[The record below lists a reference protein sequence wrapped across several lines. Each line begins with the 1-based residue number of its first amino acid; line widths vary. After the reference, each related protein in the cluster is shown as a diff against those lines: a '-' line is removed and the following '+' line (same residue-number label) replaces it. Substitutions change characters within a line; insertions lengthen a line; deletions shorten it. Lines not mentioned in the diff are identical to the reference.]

1 MAGDITELLLRTSA
15 GDKDAEAEL
24 VPLIYAELS
33 RRAAYHMS
41 RERPD
46 HTLQATALVNEVYL
60 RVFDQH
66 QTWQNREHFFGV
78 AAHLMRCILVDHARA
93 HRAQRRGGG
102 LKKIS
107 LESLS
112 PPLLYAEEQYDG
124 LLALDE
130 ALNKLAA
137 LDSRVARVVELRFF
151 CDLSFAEI
159 GLNLNLSE
167 KTARNDWS
175 FAQTW
180 LYGELTKEAE

>member
-1 MAGDITELLLRTSA
+1 MADDITELLLRTSA
-15 GDKDAEAEL
+15 GDKNAEAEL
-24 VPLIYAELS
+24 APLIYAELC

-41 RERPD
+41 KERPD
-46 HTLQATALVNEVYL
+46 HTLQATALVNEVYV
-60 RVFDQH
+60 RIFGQR

-93 HRAQRRGGG
+93 HRSQRRGGA
-102 LKKIS
+102 LKRVS
-107 LESLS
+107 LDSLS

-137 LDSRVARVVELRFF
+137 LDARVARVVELRFF
-151 CDLSFAEI
+151 CELTFAEI
-159 GLNLNLSE
+159 GLSLNLSE
-167 KTARNDWS
+167 RTAKNDWT

-180 LYGELTKEAE
+180 LYGELTKEPV